1 MTTGSTASKR
11 TRKAATAS
19 ERTPTSESVPF
30 LSVPSRGPLD
40 RVAVMHN
47 MLLLGHKV
55 HAPFSTHLEE
65 HYQITLSQFRV
76 LTMIGRF
83 GTTASHEVS
92 VVSGLNP
99 MGVSRAVSALIE
111 RGWIK
116 GTPDPRNKR
125 RVLLE
130 LTKRGRDLHDQMLMP
145 STRMVAEY
153 LFEEMSDSALRA
165 LNSKFVAMIQRVEA
179 RDDQGNS
186 KFLAATHPDSIQ
198 R

>member
-1 MTTGSTASKR
+1 MTTGTAASKR
-11 TRKAATAS
+11 TRKATIPS
-19 ERTPTSESVPF
+19 ERTPSSECDPF
-30 LSVPSRGPLD
+30 LAVPDRGPLD

-55 HAPFSTHLEE
+55 HTPFSTHLEE

-92 VVSGLNP
+92 VLSGLNP
-99 MGVSRAVSALIE
+99 MGVSRAVSALLE

-130 LTKRGRDLHDQMLMP
+130 LTKRGRDLHDRMLMP

-153 LFEEMSDSALRA
+153 LFEDMSDSELRA

-179 RDDQGNS
+179 HDDEGNS
-186 KFLAATHPDSIQ
+186 NFLVATHPDNIA

>member
-1 MTTGSTASKR
+1 MTTGTAPSKR
-11 TRKAATAS
+11 VRKTAKTPD
-19 ERTPTSESVPF
+19 RTPSSECDPF
-30 LSVPSRGPLD
+30 LPVAERGPLD

-55 HAPFSTHLEE
+55 HTPFSTHLEE

-92 VVSGLNP
+92 VLSGLNP
-99 MGVSRAVSALIE
+99 MGVSRAVSALLE

-130 LTKRGRDLHDQMLMP
+130 LTKRGRDLHDRMLMP
-145 STRMVAEY
+145 STRMVADY
-153 LFEEMSDSALRA
+153 LFKEMSDTELRA
-165 LNSKFVAMIQRVEA
+165 LNEKFVAMIQRVEA
-179 RDDQGNS
+179 HDEDGNS
-186 KFLAATHPDSIQ
+186 EFLAATHPDNI
-198 R
+198 RR